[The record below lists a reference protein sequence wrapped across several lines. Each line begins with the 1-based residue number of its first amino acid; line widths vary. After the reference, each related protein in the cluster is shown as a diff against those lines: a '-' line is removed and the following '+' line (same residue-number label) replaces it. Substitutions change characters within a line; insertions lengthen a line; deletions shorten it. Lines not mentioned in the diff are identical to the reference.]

1 VKPPTK
7 PISAKRLAANRANAG
22 RSTGPRTPAGKAR
35 SAANSRKHGFAAAC
49 YSVVRLEEL
58 DNLSTL
64 RTEFIHCYQ
73 PVNALELLAV
83 ERMALAQQAIH
94 RVYALEA
101 GLHTAAMNETVTPKG
116 QPENLLNDDL
126 TRDINVTISQN
137 RSLCLAV
144 GFQRHSGKSDTWKLF
159 LRYQAQTE
167 RMYRRAVEEFDRLK
181 ALRHEFPNEPIEDL
195 EDLENTPVEELLP
208 PPLELSPEELA
219 RRAAALLDPTVAIT
233 SSEPPSFRRDERFR

>member
-1 VKPPTK
+1 MKPPTK
-7 PISAKRLAANRANAG
+7 PVSAKRLAANRANAA

-58 DNLSTL
+58 DNLSIL
-64 RTEFIHCYQ
+64 RAEHIHCYQ

-83 ERMALAQQAIH
+83 ERIALAQQSLNRI
-94 RVYALEA
+94 YALEA
-101 GLHTAAMNETVTPKG
+101 GLHTAAMNETVTAEGRPT
-116 QPENLLNDDL
+116 NLLSDDL
-126 TRDINVTISQN
+126 TRDIQVTISQN

-144 GFQRHSGKSDTWKLF
+144 GFQRHSGKSDTWELF

-181 ALRHEFPNEPIEDL
+181 ALRHELPNEPTEDFQ
-195 EDLENTPVEELLP
+195 DQENTPVDELLP
-208 PPLELSPEELA
+208 PTPALSPEEFA
-219 RRAAALLDPTVAIT
+219 RRAAALVDPTVAIT
-233 SSEPPSFRRDERFR
+233 SSEPPSFRREERFR